1 MNTIASNP
9 LFKWFDDEVP
19 AKSLDRFRMA
29 FALVWLAYDVSDV
42 AFNGTWSC
50 MQPDQILSGAPSSIQ
65 KIQFAL
71 IALEV
76 GLLVGWFPF
85 AFALAAAYVRGVL
98 AFEHFRL
105 NDFLY
110 YCVTAAL
117 LGVAYLDARPLP
129 KPTHVQRWSM
139 SVLRWQLGFIYMATA
154 IMKLNPSWL
163 SGAHLYVRLE
173 YLKEAFHWPYPD
185 FVMKCIESAP
195 CASAHAW
202 AAVIGEFTL
211 GLLVVI
217 GRTPR
222 IALALAIAIHTFG
235 TFATNVWF
243 FSASMIV
250 HVAFLGGAYRAP
262 AKATA

>member
-1 MNTIASNP
+1 MILVRNSLVA
-9 LFKWFDDEVP
+9 WFEDEVP
-19 AKSLDRFRMA
+19 AKALNRFRIA
-29 FALVWLAYDVSDV
+29 FAIVWLAYDIFDV

-50 MQPDQILSGAPSSIQ
+50 MRPDQFLSGVPSRVLNIQ
-65 KIQFAL
+65 IAL

-85 AFALAAAYVRGVL
+85 AFAFAAAYVRGVL
-98 AFEHFRL
+98 AFDHFRL

-129 KPTHVQRWSM
+129 RPTHVQRWSM
-139 SVLRWQLGFIYMATA
+139 SVMRWQLGFIYMATA
-154 IMKLNPSWL
+154 IMKLNPSWT

-173 YLKEAFHWPYPD
+173 YLREAFHWPYPA
-185 FVMKCIESAP
+185 FLMRCIESSP

-202 AAVIGEFTL
+202 EAIAGEFLL
-211 GLLVVI
+211 GLLIVL

-222 IALALAIAIHTFG
+222 IALLLAVAIHVFG

-250 HVAFLGGAYRAP
+250 HVAWIAQVWSP
-262 AKATA
+262 AKKERA